1 MLEIKVLGATTIRD
15 YLLLFVVFFRMI
27 YKEKTKQNKI
37 RERYFVCMFRFK
49 HSFLLSPFPK
59 RRRLFWLFFCR
70 YDYLKITNEH
80 NQTVGKYCGV
90 KTGRNVYVTGR
101 FAVISFHSDGSRS
114 CSGYL
119 LNFSYISGY
128 IFLTFTYF

>member
-1 MLEIKVLGATTIRD
+1 MV
-15 YLLLFVVFFRMI
+15 
-27 YKEKTKQNKI
+27 YKKKTKKKTKLDKVTLFI
-37 RERYFVCMFRFK
+37 CFVA
-49 HSFLLSPFPK
+49 SILSCF
-59 RRRLFWLFFCR
+59 RLFRKDDDCFDYFFCR

-80 NQTVGKYCGV
+80 NQTVAKYCGV

-101 FAVISFHSDGSRS
+101 FAVISFHSDGSGAF
-114 CSGYL
+114 SGYL